1 MKRPLLALL
10 PLLALPLFHCGD
22 DDDAPVAPTPA
33 GDGGTSGSDAGGKV
47 EEADKPLIPAN
58 KVDLLFAIDNS
69 ASMGDKQALL
79 GSAVSRILRRL
90 TEPSA
95 DHGPV
100 DLHVG
105 VISSSLGTFG
115 KGGACDTNNP
125 ETNENGHLNN
135 KSADN
140 QQVVSGAES
149 GFLSFAPGGDIT
161 KLENDAKNL
170 ILAVGQNGCGFEAQL
185 ESLYRFLIQ
194 PDPPSSIEYDP
205 TSQALKFGPIDDE
218 LLAQRKA
225 FLRPDSAVAIVMLT
239 DEDDSY
245 ADPNWNHGMGW
256 SFAARQFP
264 GSKVTRGTTAQGT
277 TAARGTKICETDPSS
292 ADCKSCAICNQD
304 PACKAKQDPNC
315 SKSGVDGQSGDGY
328 DGYYGATDDDLNV
341 RFFHMKQRFGVDPQF
356 PIDRYLRGLSY
367 RKVPDRSSEHDAT
380 TGNYVHAETCTNPLF
395 AAALPASSKED
406 YCHMPEG
413 TRSRQL
419 VLFQLIGGLPPA
431 LAGAAPNWTAIL
443 GQDPDTYNLAGI
455 DPHMIQSIAPRP
467 AISGG
472 DPLKSPRGDN
482 GTDPVNGRDWDT
494 KNKDLQYACTV
505 ALPTPR
511 SCTPNI
517 GSCDCEDDPAH
528 PGTPYSNQPLCATDG
543 SATQIRAKAYPT
555 IRELRLAKALGDRG
569 LVGSICSVDP
579 SSGYGPILESLATK
593 LNPVLAK

>member
-1 MKRPLLALL
+1 MRRSLFLL
-10 PLLALPLFHCGD
+10 PLLALPLLHCGD
-22 DDDAPVAPTPA
+22 DDVPVAPGPN
-33 GDGGTSGSDAGGKV
+33 GDGGASNLDGGGMV
-47 EEADKPLIPAN
+47 IEETDKPLVPTS

-79 GSAVSRILRRL
+79 GSAVSRIIRRL
-90 TEPSA
+90 TEPSS

-105 VISSSLGTFG
+105 AISSSLGAFG
-115 KGGACDTNNP
+115 SGGACPSTNGQ
-125 ETNENGHLNN
+125 TNQNGHLTN
-135 KSADN
+135 KDSVS

-149 GFLSFAPGGDIT
+149 GFLTFAAGGDIA
-161 KLENDAKNL
+161 KLETDAKNL

-194 PDPPSSIEYDP
+194 PDPPSSVEVDP
-205 TSQALKFGPIDDE
+205 SGKLTFGPIDDE

-245 ADPNWNHGMGW
+245 ADPAWNHDAGW

-264 GSKVTRGTTAQGT
+264 GSKVTRGVAAQGT
-277 TAARGTKICETDPSS
+277 TAPRGTKICETDPNSV
-292 ADCKSCAICNQD
+292 DCKSCAICNQD

-315 SKSGVDGQSGDGY
+315 TKSGLEGQSGEGY
-328 DGYYGATDDDLNV
+328 DGYYAPTEDDLNV

-356 PIDRYLRGLSY
+356 PVDRYLRGLSY
-367 RKVPDRSSEHDAT
+367 RKVPDRSSEHDAA
-380 TGNYVHAETCTNPLF
+380 GNYVHTETCTNPLF
-395 AAALPASSKED
+395 AAQLPGSSKED

-419 VLFQLIGGLPPA
+419 VLFQLIGGLPPG
-431 LAGAAPNWTAIL
+431 LAGASPNWTAIL
-443 GQDPDTYNLAGI
+443 GADPDKYNLAGI
-455 DPHMIQSIAPRP
+455 DPHMIQSIAPRS
-467 AISGG
+467 AIMGG
-472 DPLKSPRGDN
+472 DPINSNRGDN
-482 GTDPVNGRDWDT
+482 GTDPVNGRDWNT

-511 SCTPNI
+511 SCAGNE
-517 GSCDCEDDPAH
+517 GSCDCSDDPAH
-528 PGTPYSNQPLCATDG
+528 AGVPYSNAPLCAADG
-543 SATQIRAKAYPT
+543 SPMQIRAKAYPT
-555 IRELRLAKALGDRG
+555 IRELRLVKALGDRG